1 MKRLL
6 VLIGLL
12 ALAGSVLAQQIEP
25 LTPPTG
31 TEQIAITYPVPVLT
45 VSGQVTIAGT
55 VSVPNLNNYFVEFRP
70 LVLTGPGTPT
80 PPEGNWFPATLPS
93 NRPVTKDVLGVWN
106 TTTAPDGLYE
116 LRLVVIAG
124 GRTQFY
130 RVSPVRVLNNPAALS
145 PFASVVGAPTQQPS
159 GGFTSGPAATQA
171 ALATLFASQG
181 GSAAATP
188 AAPQSTRPVPAGPEV
203 IATTNAN
210 VRRGDSTAYPTVG
223 SLLAGSRAPIIGISS
238 TGSGWYFIQLPN
250 GRTGFI
256 SPSVVRVEGSL
267 LGVQVVTPPPVP
279 ATPTPVPT
287 ATPATQADIALS
299 GIRPEPNPPVCL
311 VAFNVFINATNVGS
325 GPSAGPAN
333 VRVQSIH
340 VASGTVA
347 STGTAQVPALAP
359 GQNFVVVIPLNVGVF
374 ISEEHELVAT
384 INFDNAIPDI
394 NPANNTIR
402 FSYILAPGGC

>member
-6 VLIGLL
+6 VFISLF
-12 ALAGSVLAQQIEP
+12 VLTSAIAAQQIEP

-55 VSVPNLNNYFVEFRP
+55 VSVPNLSNYFIEFRP
-70 LVLTGPGTPT
+70 LVLVGPGTPT

-93 NRPVTKDVLGVWN
+93 NRPVTNDVLGVWN

-124 GRTQFY
+124 GRTQFF

-145 PFASVVGAPTQQPS
+145 PFASVVEAPTRTPS
-159 GGFTSGPAATQA
+159 GFPSGPAATQA

-181 GSAAATP
+181 SGTVSTP
-188 AAPQSTRPVPAGPEV
+188 AAPQATPPAVSGPQV
-203 IATTNAN
+203 VATTNAN

-223 SLLAGSRAPIIGISS
+223 SLLAGARAPIIGISS
-238 TGSGWYFIQLPN
+238 TGSGWYFIQLPD

-267 LGVQVVTPPPVP
+267 LGIQVVTPPPVP

-287 ATPATQADIALS
+287 ATPATQADLALS
-299 GIRPEPNPPVCL
+299 GIRPEPNPPICL
-311 VAFNVFINATNVGS
+311 QAFNVFINATNIGT

-347 STGTAQVPALAP
+347 SSGTAQVPVLAP

-374 ISEEHELVAT
+374 FNETHELVAT
-384 INFDNAIPDI
+384 INFDNAVPDT

-402 FSYILAPGGC
+402 FSYTLAQGGC

>member
-6 VLIGLL
+6 LLMVLPVLV
-12 ALAGSVLAQQIEP
+12 GSALAQQIEP

-31 TEQIAITYPVPVLT
+31 TEQIAITYPVPVLA

-55 VSVPNLNNYFVEFRP
+55 VSVPNLSNYFVEFRP
-70 LVLTGPGTPT
+70 LVITGPGTPT

-93 NRPVTKDVLGVWN
+93 NRPVTNNVLGVWN

-124 GRTQFY
+124 GRTQFF
-130 RVSPVRVLNNPAALS
+130 RVSPVRILNNPEALS
-145 PFASVVGAPTQQPS
+145 PFASVLAAPTQTPPGVS
-159 GGFTSGPAATQA
+159 PSGPAATQA
-171 ALATLFASQG
+171 ALATLFASQSG
-181 GSAAATP
+181 AVRTP
-188 AAPQSTRPVPAGPEV
+188 AAPQPTPALTGPEV
-203 IATTNAN
+203 VANTNAN
-210 VRRGDSTAYPTVG
+210 VRLGDSVAYPTVG
-223 SLLAGSRAPIIGISS
+223 SLLAGARAPIIGISS

-267 LGVQVVTPPPVP
+267 LGIQVVTPPPVP
-279 ATPTPVPT
+279 ATPTPVAT
-287 ATPATQADIALS
+287 ATPVTQADLALS

-311 VAFNVFINATNVGS
+311 QAFNVFINATNFGS

-333 VRVQSIH
+333 VRVQSVH

-347 STGTAQVPALAP
+347 SSGTAQVPVLAP

-374 ISEEHELVAT
+374 YNEGHELVAT
-384 INFDNAIPDI
+384 INFDNAVPDT

-402 FSYILAPGGC
+402 FSYTLAQGGC

>member
-6 VLIGLL
+6 VLISLF
-12 ALAGSVLAQQIEP
+12 VLTNAIAAQQIEP
-25 LTPPTG
+25 ITPPTG
-31 TEQIAITYPVPVLT
+31 AEQIAITYPVPVIT
-45 VSGQVTIAGT
+45 VNGQVTIAGT
-55 VSVPNLNNYFVEFRP
+55 VSVPNLGSYFVEFRP
-70 LVLTGPGTPT
+70 LVLTEPGTPT

-93 NRPVTKDVLGVWN
+93 NRPVTNDVLGVWN

-124 GRTQFY
+124 GRTQFF

-145 PFASVVGAPTQQPS
+145 PFAGVVGLPTQSPI
-159 GGFTSGPAATQA
+159 SGPAATQA

-181 GSAAATP
+181 ASTVATP
-188 AAPQSTRPVPAGPEV
+188 AAPQPTRALAGGPEV

-210 VRRGDSTAYPTVG
+210 VRRGDSVAYPTVG
-223 SLLAGSRAPIIGISS
+223 SLLAGARAQILGISS

-267 LGVQVVTPPPVP
+267 LGVQLVTPPPVP
-279 ATPTPVPT
+279 VTPTPVPT
-287 ATPATQADIALS
+287 ATPATQADLALS

-311 VAFNVFINATNVGS
+311 QAFNVFINATNLGS
-325 GPSAGPAN
+325 APSAGPAN
-333 VRVQSIH
+333 IRLQSIH
-340 VASGTVA
+340 LGSGTVA
-347 STGTAQVPALAP
+347 SQGTAQVPVLGP
-359 GQNFVVVIPLNVGVF
+359 GQNFVVVIPLNVSVF
-374 ISEEHELVAT
+374 INEAHELVAT
-384 INFDNAIPDI
+384 INFDNAVPDS

-402 FSYILAPGGC
+402 FTYTLAQGAC